1 MVRSLDG
8 RLPRDSVVRAV
19 VSERLRVLIIGDF
32 SASKVGNA
40 SVAEQLARKL
50 TAAGDIV
57 LTTSDR
63 TNRLARVAGMVFD
76 AARFRRTVDVA
87 IVDVYAQAGFRWAEW
102 TTYLL
107 SAAGTPVVLVL
118 RGGDLPTFAETRGG
132 RVTRLF
138 AASSSIVALSG
149 FLRDEMAPYGTI
161 SEIIPNPIEVSAYP
175 FRRRSMVQP
184 KLIWLRTFNR
194 IYNPSMAPRVLAEL
208 LASIG
213 SAPDSA
219 LPHLTM
225 IGADQND
232 GSWEATVATARE
244 VGVSER
250 LTMTGPV
257 PKGQVPA
264 RLAEGDIFL
273 NTTDIDNTPISVI
286 EAMAC
291 GLCVVST
298 DVGGMKYVI
307 EDGVDG
313 LLVPK
318 GDPKA
323 MASAIQRLLDNP
335 DLADRLSSNARLRA
349 EAVDWDKVLPRW
361 RGHLAQVVRER
372 VQR

>member
-1 MVRSLDG
+1 RHHRGPGASRRSARDRQPELGRRRAGPRHAPSTVPPVQHREQQPRRADPPHRGHRGRVGRQGEEELPTHATRRRACYLRRRRRPDPRLRLPAEYSDRGRREAVRRLVPRVLRAHPSSSPLMVRSLDG

-138 AASSSIVALSG
+138 AASSSIV
-149 FLRDEMAPYGTI
+149 
-161 SEIIPNPIEVSAYP
+161 
-175 FRRRSMVQP
+175 
-184 KLIWLRTFNR
+184 
-194 IYNPSMAPRVLAEL
+194 
-208 LASIG
+208 
-213 SAPDSA
+213 
-219 LPHLTM
+219 
-225 IGADQND
+225 
-232 GSWEATVATARE
+232 
-244 VGVSER
+244 
-250 LTMTGPV
+250 
-257 PKGQVPA
+257 
-264 RLAEGDIFL
+264 
-273 NTTDIDNTPISVI
+273 
-286 EAMAC
+286 
-291 GLCVVST
+291 
-298 DVGGMKYVI
+298 
-307 EDGVDG
+307 
-313 LLVPK
+313 
-318 GDPKA
+318 
-323 MASAIQRLLDNP
+323 
-335 DLADRLSSNARLRA
+335 
-349 EAVDWDKVLPRW
+349 
-361 RGHLAQVVRER
+361 
-372 VQR
+372 